1 MSLYKFLQPSPSYEL
16 CTVSP
21 SKQAVYYVSPSYR
34 LCTMFLYPHWPC
46 TTFFY
51 PHRLCT
57 MFLRPHRLCTM
68 FLYTHRLCTMFLHP
82 HRLCT
87 VSPSTHTGCIACFL
101 LSFLL
106 QLSNFRL
113 NAFPQQIHILCF
125 LYTVQKS
132 CFPLSLLI
140 FYRFITVFVLVLH
153 SFSLW

>member
-34 LCTMFLYPHWPC
+34 LCTMFLYP
-46 TTFFY
+46 
-51 PHRLCT
+51 
-57 MFLRPHRLCTM
+57 
-68 FLYTHRLCTMFLHP
+68 HRLCTMFLHP

-125 LYTVQKS
+125 LYTVQQS

-153 SFSLW
+153 SFSLWKRTHLYEQIQMYIHFYTI

>member
-1 MSLYKFLQPSPSYEL
+1 
-16 CTVSP
+16 
-21 SKQAVYYVSPSYR
+21 
-34 LCTMFLYPHWPC
+34 MFLYP
-46 TTFFY
+46 
-51 PHRLCT
+51 
-57 MFLRPHRLCTM
+57 
-68 FLYTHRLCTMFLHP
+68 HRLCTMFLHP

-125 LYTVQKS
+125 LYTVQQS

-153 SFSLW
+153 SFSLWKRTHLYEQIQMYIHFYTIWKQKSETDCSLVVQNLPNIWTRPWVLFPFPHKSV